1 MGVEVIIMIW
11 TLPPI
16 FTLCL
21 LRGAPFTPIFQG
33 PLSSGNSSG
42 SQPMTPAGQ
51 QLGHV
56 MESMVFQLFSG
67 VQQEWNATVERTV
80 ERVVDASTRA
90 LHARLER
97 FESLFAKM
105 LANSNKSEQ
114 SKD

>member
-1 MGVEVIIMIW
+1 MIL

-33 PLSSGNSSG
+33 PLFSGNSSG

-67 VQQEWNATVERTV
+67 VKQELNATVERTV
-80 ERVVDASTRA
+80 ERVVDARF
-90 LHARLER
+90 ER
-97 FESLFAKM
+97 FESLFAEI
-105 LANSNKSEQ
+105 LANRNKPEQ